1 MKRTLSVSVL
11 LLSMGILWN
20 GCEEKE
26 PLKGASN
33 KIVITTNAVNNISA
47 DSALGGGTI
56 TEDGGDVIRERGICW
71 DTAKAPVI
79 ADTRAS
85 SGSGKGSFTV
95 RMRNL
100 LPNTTYFVRAY
111 SISEQG
117 EVYGNEQ
124 SFKTP
129 IQLPGVSTGNVTGIT
144 GISATGSG
152 SVVSTGGGSITERGV
167 CWSATNTN
175 PQYNDNRSVLTG
187 SGVGSFTVPLTNL
200 MANTTYWVRAFA
212 RNSAGTAYGTVVSFR
227 TGAPAVPVVGA
238 VTVSSVTRNSIIATS
253 SITGNGGA
261 MLSQYG
267 FCIST
272 SPTMSPRTCFWGSG
286 DLMGNFTRSITGL
299 QSNTT
304 YYIRAYGVNA
314 AGEGSSAATVSFTT
328 LPPDPPTVT
337 TASASSPT
345 ASAFTAGGTVVDD
358 GGAPVTARGVVWS
371 VTSAPAIGN
380 GTVVPSGSGTGNF
393 VTQLI
398 NLPSNRTIF
407 YRAYAQNAG
416 GIIGYG
422 MERTANTRL
431 DIPILS
437 TPAINANVACCY
449 LSFTWQ
455 AVSGA
460 TSYELQLSRDANFAL
475 TTSTMSVCGSSSYPS
490 TTRVNVH
497 TTAVANACLNAPS
510 SSGNGI
516 WYWRVRALS
525 TSNSG
530 DWSAVR
536 YFNYRW

>member
-1 MKRTLSVSVL
+1 MKRYLSVTVFL
-11 LLSMGILWN
+11 LCMGILWN
-20 GCEEKE
+20 ACEEKE
-26 PLKGASN
+26 PLKGATN
-33 KIVITTNAVNNISA
+33 KIVITTNAVSSISA

-71 DTAKAPVI
+71 DTVKAPVV
-79 ADTRAS
+79 ADSRAS
-85 SGSGKGSFTV
+85 SGSGKGSFSV
-95 RMRNL
+95 RLRAL
-100 LPNTTYFVRAY
+100 LPNTTYYVRAY

-129 IQLPGVSTGNVTGIT
+129 IQLPGVSTGNITAIT

-152 SVVSTGGGSITERGV
+152 SVQSDGGGSISERGV

-187 SGVGSFTVPLTNL
+187 SGAGTFTVPLTNL

-212 RNSAGTAYGTVVSFR
+212 RNSAGTGYGTVISFR
-227 TGAPAVPVVGA
+227 TGAPSVPVVGA
-238 VTVSSVTRNSIIATS
+238 VTVSSITRNSVIATS

-261 MLSQYG
+261 VLSQYG

-272 SPTMSPRTCFWGSG
+272 FPTMNPRTCFWGSG
-286 DLMGNFTRSITGL
+286 DLIGNFTRSITGL
-299 QSNTT
+299 QPNTT

-314 AGEGSSAATVSFTT
+314 AGEGSSTATVSFTT
-328 LPPDPPTVT
+328 LPPNPPTVT
-337 TASASSPT
+337 TATASSPT
-345 ASAFTAGGTVVDD
+345 ATTFTAGGTVVDD
-358 GGAPVTARGVVWS
+358 GGASITARGVIWS
-371 VTSAPAIGN
+371 VSSAPAIGN
-380 GTVVPSGSGTGNF
+380 GTAVPSGSGTGSYT
-393 VTQLI
+393 TQLT

-416 GIIGYG
+416 GFIGYG
-422 MERTANTRL
+422 TERTANTRL

-437 TPAINANVACCY
+437 TPATNANAGCCY

-460 TSYELQLSRDANFAL
+460 TSYELQLSRDANFAF

-490 TTRVNVH
+490 TTRVNMH
-497 TTAVANACLNAPS
+497 TTTVANACLNAPS